1 MQHKLPA
8 LPYAQDALEPHISA
22 ETLSYHHGK
31 HHATYVDKLNKAIV
45 DTEYEDKSLEDIILS
60 ADGGIFNNAAQIW
73 NHSFYWH
80 CMSPDGGGEPGDPIA
95 QIIERDFGSQDDFKQ
110 QFSDA
115 AATLFGSGWTWLVL
129 QKDGKLAIKNTS
141 NADTPVREGITPL
154 LTCDVWEHA
163 YYLDYQNSRPNYLK
177 AFWELVDWEFVNK
190 LYAVAEK
197 NEQSSSTA
205 A

>member
-1 MQHKLPA
+1 MSLF
-8 LPYAQDALEPHISA
+8 ERSA
-22 ETLSYHHGK
+22 KT
-31 HHATYVDKLNKAIV
+31 KA
-45 DTEYEDKSLEDIILS
+45 S
-60 ADGGIFNNAAQIW
+60 
-73 NHSFYWH
+73 
-80 CMSPDGGGEPGDPIA
+80 
-95 QIIERDFGSQDDFKQ
+95 
-110 QFSDA
+110 
-115 AATLFGSGWTWLVL
+115 SGWTWLVL

-197 NEQSSSTA
+197 KEQSSSTA